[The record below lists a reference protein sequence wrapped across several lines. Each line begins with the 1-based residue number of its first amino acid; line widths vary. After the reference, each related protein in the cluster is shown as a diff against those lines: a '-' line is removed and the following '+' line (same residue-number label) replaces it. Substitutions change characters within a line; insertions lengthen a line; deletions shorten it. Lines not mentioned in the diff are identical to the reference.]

1 MVIQENMT
9 IHFYFTISRYL
20 PMYLNE
26 IRECEPI
33 NNIQSIYKMWLN
45 EASITKNS
53 YLHQIDYLIL
63 SQLKSD

>member
-1 MVIQENMT
+1 M
-9 IHFYFTISRYL
+9 YF
-20 PMYLNE
+20 NE